1 MQWTIR
7 LAVLCIIVSTSQQCC
22 CSSWG
27 EKLIE
32 NHAKPN
38 QILQAITPVVTDPKT
53 VHLSVTAMLGGEFTV
68 SANNI
73 EDVLV
78 LANAIGV
85 SCSVHVLVTIS
96 SICRCVFASS
106 CMHCVL
112 SSS

>member
-7 LAVLCIIVSTSQQCC
+7 LAVLHVIFSTSQQGC

-38 QILQAITPVVTDPKT
+38 QILQAITPVVTDPKI
-53 VHLSVTAMLGGEFTV
+53 VQLSVTAMLGGEFTL

-85 SCSVHVLVTIS
+85 RCSILAL
-96 SICRCVFASS
+96 AS
-106 CMHCVL
+106 ML
-112 SSS
+112 